1 MTILGFDF
9 SSTRKSVAVIEVTG
23 DGTIAKS
30 ASASEHAERTTR
42 PAALSAQ
49 VLEESGIAR
58 ESIDRIAI
66 GLGPGSLMG
75 IRIGIAFA
83 IGLRLANGASLVGI
97 RSVDAIAHSEHKRGF
112 RGTLAVAIDTKRA
125 EHACCEY
132 VIDNA
137 GPQPRTDLVVVR
149 NELLGEFSKKVDRL
163 VGPGIKAVV
172 PEAFDMWPDALT
184 ICQLAATCEP
194 ATSPLEPIVL
204 RPNVF
209 VKAPKPRRIP

>member
-30 ASASEHAERTTR
+30 ASAFEDAERTTR

-58 ESIDRIAI
+58 ESIDRITV

-83 IGLRLANGASLVGI
+83 IGLRLANEASLVGV
-97 RSVDAIAHSEHKRGF
+97 RSVDAIAHSEHRLRGF
-112 RGTLAVAIDTKRA
+112 RGTSGSCDG
-125 EHACCEY
+125 HQAC
-132 VIDNA
+132 
-137 GPQPRTDLVVVR
+137 RTRLLRVR
-149 NELLGEFSKKVDRL
+149 DR
-163 VGPGIKAVV
+163 
-172 PEAFDMWPDALT
+172 
-184 ICQLAATCEP
+184 
-194 ATSPLEPIVL
+194 
-204 RPNVF
+204 
-209 VKAPKPRRIP
+209 